1 MHDLRLHGP
10 ICDLLGC
17 DVPIL
22 SAGMGGVSRSELT
35 AAVSAA
41 GGFGILG
48 MVRESPELIAQEID
62 AVRAQTTRPFAVNLI
77 PAATDAALLDAE
89 LGVCLDRAVP
99 AMCFFWDV
107 VPAAVAR
114 AKASGCL
121 VLHQIGSLK
130 AAVDA
135 EAAGADVLI
144 VQGVEAGGHVHGTVA
159 ALILVEQVAR
169 VVSIPIVASGGFATG
184 ASLIAAMA
192 LGAQGIHCGT
202 AFLATVESFAH
213 HEHKA
218 RIIAAMAEDTVYTDA
233 FALNW
238 PPNAPVRVLRNSV
251 TDALGHRLTGH
262 HPDRLPREVIA
273 QDTGKAVL
281 KYSTDSPLRTTTGNL
296 EPMAMYAGQSAALI
310 DTLPTA
316 ADRIAAII
324 AQAGAALARLEPNLH
339 SNPRGPNDP

>member
-1 MHDLRLHGP
+1 MFDPRLHTP

-22 SAGMGGVSRSELT
+22 SAGMGGVARSELV
-35 AAVSAA
+35 AAVSDA

-48 MVRESPELIAQEID
+48 MVREPPDLIAQEID
-62 AVRAQTTRPFAVNLI
+62 AVRDRTNRPFAVNLI
-77 PAATDAALLDAE
+77 PAATDPALLDAE
-89 LGVCLDRAVP
+89 LGVCIDRAVP

-114 AKASGCL
+114 AKAAGCL
-121 VLHQIGSLK
+121 VLHQVGSLQ
-130 AAVDA
+130 AAIAA

-169 VVSIPIVASGGFATG
+169 TVAIPIVASGGFATG
-184 ASLIAAMA
+184 ASLIAALA

-202 AFLATVESFAH
+202 AFLTTVESFAH
-213 HEHKA
+213 DDHKA
-218 RIIAAMAEDTVYTDA
+218 RIVAAMAEDTVHTDI

-238 PPNAPVRVLRNSV
+238 PPHAPVRVLRNSV

-273 QDTGKAVL
+273 QDAGRPLL

-296 EPMAMYAGQSAALI
+296 EAMAIYAGQSVALI
-310 DTLPTA
+310 NSLPTA
-316 ADRIAAII
+316 ADRIAVILFEAN
-324 AQAGAALARLEPNLH
+324 AALTRLDAMTHP
-339 SNPRGPNDP
+339 DPKAPQ